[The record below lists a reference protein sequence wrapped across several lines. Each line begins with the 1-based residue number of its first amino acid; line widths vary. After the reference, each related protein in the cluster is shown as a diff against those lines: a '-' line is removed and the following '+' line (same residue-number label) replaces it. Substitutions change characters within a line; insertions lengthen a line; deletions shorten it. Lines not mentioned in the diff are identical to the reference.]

1 MADELLR
8 PDQWGALASGLVR
21 GIESLPGI
29 RVPYRGVDEWTRAAI
44 GVGGTV
50 LPVLAAV
57 LAFWPRGSRTGFAVP
72 ALILLVAL
80 YAVPA
85 VALDFEN
92 EFVRGAALAL
102 LVLAFLRLE
111 KLRVGDAGNA
121 GLVATAAAVLALL
134 LAPALDGDQPWWD
147 YESWALGAASAR
159 TTAFSWEHEYGP
171 LDWPRDGRELL
182 RVKAERWPAYWKA
195 VEPRSVRRPALARG
209 RRSRSRRWQAR
220 GRRDARARHPE
231 HQRHGAQPHELHVHR
246 RRLRRR
252 RSTRRRSARSTA
264 ATARTRLGASCAAA
278 TPTPPRS
285 TRRRPMGT
293 SAVGSASSRTP
304 GAATSPNSGAS

>member
-1 MADELLR
+1 M
-8 PDQWGALASGLVR
+8 R

-29 RVPYRGVDEWTRAAI
+29 RVPYRGVDEWTRVAI

-50 LPVLAAV
+50 LPALAAV
-57 LAFWPRGSRTGFAVP
+57 LAFWPRGSRTGFAIP

-111 KLRVGDAGNA
+111 KLRLGDAGNA

-159 TTAFSWEHEYGP
+159 STAFSWDHEYGP

-195 VEPRSVRRPALARG
+195 ANLDSFDGIRWREGGDRAVGAGKPQTT
-209 RRSRSRRWQAR
+209 SRS
-220 GRRDARARHPE
+220 
-231 HQRHGAQPHELHVHR
+231 
-246 RRLRRR
+246 
-252 RSTRRRSARSTA
+252 SAA
-264 ATARTRLGASCAAA
+264 
-278 TPTPPRS
+278 P
-285 TRRRPMGT
+285 
-293 SAVGSASSRTP
+293 SAS
-304 GAATSPNSGAS
+304 A